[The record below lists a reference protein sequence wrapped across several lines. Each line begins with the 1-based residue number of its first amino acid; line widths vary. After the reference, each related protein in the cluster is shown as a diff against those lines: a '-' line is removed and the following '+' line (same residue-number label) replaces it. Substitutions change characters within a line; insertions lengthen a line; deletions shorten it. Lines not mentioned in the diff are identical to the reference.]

1 MTPAAGYVLLFTEA
15 RGESGRS
22 RKLASSPVRPFARW
36 PWRGKN
42 VAVGLSVGG
51 EGRHR
56 ERSARPG
63 AAHGV
68 GDQGEAGHRR
78 PRQLE
83 PPGAARGRQD
93 LLPAHP
99 RRRRPRDRNHAH
111 RPRRE
116 GLEGPLRRRR
126 HRLLGHRA
134 RGPHLRQDRLRR
146 TSGGVGTTDL
156 GPSWP
161 YSPNRVER
169 LSGNSG
175 YASFWTPTSAQNG
188 PRSTNSPPWVSSDTH
203 APKPSSDFPDSL

>member
-15 RGESGRS
+15 RGEGGRS

-36 PWRGKN
+36 PWRSKN
-42 VAVGLSVGG
+42 VAVGLSVEG

-68 GDQGEAGHRR
+68 GHKGEGGHRR

-134 RGPHLRQDRLRR
+134 RGSRLRQDRLRL

-161 YSPNRVER
+161 YSPNLLEDRKSTR
-169 LSGNSG
+169 LNSSHANIS
-175 YASFWTPTSAQNG
+175 YA
-188 PRSTNSPPWVSSDTH
+188 V
-203 APKPSSDFPDSL
+203 